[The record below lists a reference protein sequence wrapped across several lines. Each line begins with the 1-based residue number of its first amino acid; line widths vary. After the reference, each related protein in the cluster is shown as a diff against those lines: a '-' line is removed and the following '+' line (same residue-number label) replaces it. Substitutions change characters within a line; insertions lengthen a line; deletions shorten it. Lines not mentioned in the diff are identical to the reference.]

1 MDFLMY
7 IKRLVC
13 IIVFTLIPAT
23 ILSQPQDPIIN
34 AFQES
39 YSLESNGNYSR
50 AAESLR
56 RVYLADSYEINL
68 RLGWLVYQAGNMNE
82 SITYY
87 NRAITLKPYG
97 IEARL
102 GIVMPYAAQGRWDDV
117 VTQYNRIL
125 EVDPQ
130 NSIANYRLGLI
141 YYNRAQYERAEPFL
155 EKVVNL
161 YPFDYDS
168 LLLFAWI
175 KLQLGKSREARVL
188 FNKVLMH
195 TPNDPSAIEGLSLI
209 K

>member
-1 MDFLMY
+1 MDFLIS
-7 IKRLVC
+7 IKRLAC
-13 IIVFTLIPAT
+13 IIVCTLIPTT
-23 ILSQPQDPIIN
+23 IVSQSQDPVIN

-39 YSLESNGNYSR
+39 YSLESNGNYSQ

-56 RVYLADSYEINL
+56 KVYLSDSYEINL
-68 RLGWLVYQAGNMNE
+68 RLGWLVYQAGSMNE

-87 NRAITLKPYG
+87 NRAISLKPYG
-97 IEARL
+97 IEARF
-102 GIVMPYAAQGRWDDV
+102 GIVMPYSAQGRWDDV
-117 VTQYNRIL
+117 LAQYNRIL

-130 NSIANYRLGLI
+130 NPIANYRLGLI
-141 YYNRAQYERAEPFL
+141 YYNRAQYEHAEPFL

-175 KLQLGKSREARVL
+175 KLQLGKTREARVL

-195 TPNDPSAIEGLSLI
+195 TPNDPSATEGLSLI
-209 K
+209 M

>member
-1 MDFLMY
+1 MDFLTPIHRY
-7 IKRLVC
+7 VS
-13 IIVFTLIPAT
+13 IIVFMLIPAT
-23 ILSQPQDPIIN
+23 IFSQSQDSIIN

-39 YSLESNGNYSR
+39 YVLESDGHYSR

-56 RVYLADSYEINL
+56 KVYLADSYEINL
-68 RLGWLVYQAGNMNE
+68 RLGWLVYQAGNMTE
-82 SITYY
+82 SISYY
-87 NRAITLKPYG
+87 NRTITLKPYA
-97 IEARL
+97 IEARF
-102 GIVMPYAAQGRWDDV
+102 GIALPYSAQGRWDDV
-117 VTQYNRIL
+117 LVQYNRIL

-141 YYNRAQYERAEPFL
+141 FYNRAQYERAEPYL

-168 LLLFAWI
+168 LLLFAWV
-175 KLQLGKSREARVL
+175 KFQLGKTREARVL

-195 TPNDPSAIEGLSLI
+195 TPKDPSALEGLSLI

>member
-1 MDFLMY
+1 MDFLTSS
-7 IKRLVC
+7 KRLAW
-13 IIVFTLIPAT
+13 IIVCTLIPT
-23 ILSQPQDPIIN
+23 SLFSQSQDPIIN

-39 YSLESNGNYSR
+39 YSLESYGDYSR
-50 AAESLR
+50 AAESLI
-56 RVYLADSYEINL
+56 RVYLSDSYEINL
-68 RLGWLVYQAGNMNE
+68 RLGWLFYQAGKMNE

-97 IEARL
+97 IEARF
-102 GIVMPYAAQGRWDDV
+102 GIALPYSAQGRWDDV
-117 VTQYNRIL
+117 LAQYNRIL

-141 YYNRAQYERAEPFL
+141 YYNRALYERAEPFL

-175 KLQLGKSREARVL
+175 KLQLGKTREARVL

-195 TPNDPSAIEGLSLI
+195 TPNDPSATEGLSLI